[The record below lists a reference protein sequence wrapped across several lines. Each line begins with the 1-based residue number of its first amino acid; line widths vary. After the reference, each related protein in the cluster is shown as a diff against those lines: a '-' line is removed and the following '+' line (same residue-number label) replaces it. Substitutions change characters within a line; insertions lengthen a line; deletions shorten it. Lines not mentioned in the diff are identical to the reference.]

1 MAAAL
6 LMTSMPF
13 NVYASEVSSGS
24 SKEFVAA
31 STAETDV
38 DTGEA
43 GDDAA
48 GAVESAAEEEVLVE
62 DSAVKPATQGG
73 KETGEGTDVSS
84 EDSNIAGEEG
94 TGKEG
99 ATEEDA
105 AEEGAADNGKTDNG
119 KAGEEDATAADSAKS
134 DDSADKD
141 STDED
146 PADGNLADADSDLL
160 LDEPKGEELVGDD
173 KEGGRPVR
181 ILSHNAKWVNIFT
194 GEEVRGYQEEALAE
208 SPISVTGDSLYI
220 HSIESA
226 EGYNSLSPSEGQ
238 NLSCLV
244 DGALYLAEP
253 VFMDK
258 ADKLVW
264 EIYLKDSFFE
274 GENQEATV
282 ELFCPARSYVGLVTP
297 TGTPYFDLDGSYTI
311 KGGVEFSNRDE
322 PFIDAENH
330 MIPTGDEIVIDVIPY
345 AGYVP
350 TVEYLIDGEENKPF
364 EKKDNT
370 TYYIPEEITRKA
382 FDEKKNISIY
392 IRTEKRDVPVE
403 FRYVNGRSNVYRYQ
417 RVRRDSHDV
426 IMGGDTK
433 GDLIAAS
440 TTAGFNTDFEF
451 VVEPVDSKDGEVIV
465 TANGQELAPIQDHY
479 YKDESDAANKIKT
492 DSMKYYRFAAGEK
505 NTVEI
510 RCVKVDQPT
519 EPIAV
524 TPTISQVTLKG
535 FKNKAISQVSGTTV
549 NYPVTLKAGE
559 DYNDL
564 RFESG
569 DGESSFDLEY
579 SPDKKLLTV
588 STFKDT
594 ALSDEDI
601 IIKALDTTDTLIDT
615 FTIHPTAAKFAAPT
629 VKVTETRDVGIVLS
643 LGLPKGAAGSKN
655 LYYKVEAEAVGT
667 VDDRMLARTEPMY
680 LPVEETLCPLTLAKS
695 TQPDGHVMLG
705 DGTAQKYNISVSLVQ
720 VVDDSF
726 PSDNDRFAEGN
737 ILTEGTV
744 KVLKNQATKNP
755 AYETKLTFTKKAVSV
770 IYGEDDQL
778 IGPVKFSANTTYR
791 IVRTAQIVSERGEV
805 MASNTAGDLKT
816 DYRTGAISWDS
827 YPEDLQPGK
836 YTLEAYPDCPEET
849 FVQPATLTLTVKPA
863 VNNIVLTPSGDDV
876 SFDIYKAKGKAA
888 SYKLKATAE
897 AWYATGQLK
906 PANSKLAWECDSDNP
921 ELKKYLTVK
930 NGTVTVAKNY
940 ELSEEAQMNKFRVRA
955 VALDRKTNPA
965 VSDWTVFRITDSPAV
980 PATIAVGE
988 APDAVV
994 GDAKTPV
1001 KVVSSELNR
1010 KPIHVLDS
1018 EGKEIP
1024 LGDLTLSVSPAKG
1037 FTIDPDDYTVEITK
1051 LGTYTV
1057 KAVRNDGSKK
1067 SVTAKFAVVSDEI
1080 NPDYP
1085 YDFKIQY
1092 AQQLSQNRLNK
1103 ITMNEDNEAYVNGAS
1118 VIAISSRAITQ
1129 KNGLYSGGISVAVKG
1144 ARKLS
1149 VPAYAM
1155 SDPAMQYFYYKPT
1168 KKDMEFTISSKD
1180 GLFKKTTYK
1189 IHNVVGDGILK
1200 ANKKGYTFYT
1210 NDLINTKT
1218 IDFELSGLDIS
1229 ESDKDGYV
1237 LRFDPD
1243 DKDLSKSDE
1252 YFSEVCEFCENALN
1266 SEFNTV
1272 TDIAVH
1278 PDDKPKATVVS
1289 KNLLPGLFTTSR
1301 KVSMNLY
1308 ASLWK
1313 VGDTQS
1319 GTKDTQVTAPVKIT
1333 IKFTDPP
1340 KPAVTL
1346 NKKVTLGRKR
1356 DADPTDTAPTSA
1368 KIIKSIKNGK
1378 IKSVQLL
1385 NDNNGQII
1393 DAKKYLTVEKDP
1405 ETGEWVLRRT
1415 YASLPDGM
1423 KSITCWI
1430 KYDTYTFTRS
1440 VTTPK
1445 SEKIT
1450 VNFK

>member
-31 STAETDV
+31 STAETNV

-48 GAVESAAEEEVLVE
+48 GAVEGAAEEVLGE

-73 KETGEGTDVSS
+73 KKTGEGTDVSS
-84 EDSNIAGEEG
+84 EDSNRAGEEG
-94 TGKEG
+94 TGKED
-99 ATEEDA
+99 AT
-105 AEEGAADNGKTDNG
+105 EEGAAGNGKTDNG
-119 KAGEEDATAADSAKS
+119 KAGEEDATATDSATS

-141 STDED
+141 STSED
-146 PADGNLADADSDLL
+146 SAEGNLEDADSDLL
-160 LDEPKGEELVGDD
+160 LDETKGEELVGDD
-173 KEGGRPVR
+173 EEGGRPVR
-181 ILSHNAKWVNIFT
+181 ILSHNAKWINIFT

-220 HSIESA
+220 HSIEST
-226 EGYNSLSPSEGQ
+226 EGYYSLSPSEGQ
-238 NLSCLV
+238 KLSCLV
-244 DGALYLAEP
+244 NGAPYLAEP
-253 VFMDK
+253 VFMEK
-258 ADKLVW
+258 ADKYVW

-282 ELFCPARSYVGLVTP
+282 ELFCPARSYVNPVTS
-297 TGTPYFDLDGSYTI
+297 TDTPYFNLDGTYTVI
-311 KGGVEFSNRDE
+311 SGVEFSSRNE
-322 PFIDAENH
+322 PFIDSENH

-382 FDEKKNISIY
+382 FDEGKNISIF
-392 IRTEKRDVPVE
+392 IRTEEKDVPIA
-403 FRYVNGRSNVYRYQ
+403 FRYVDGRSNVYRYQ

-433 GDLIAAS
+433 GDLIDSLA
-440 TTAGFNTDFEF
+440 TAGFNTDFEF

-465 TANGQELAPIQDHY
+465 TANGQELTPIQDYY

-492 DSMKYYRFAAGEK
+492 ASMKYYRFTVGEK

-519 EPIAV
+519 EPIEV

-535 FKNKAISQVSGTTV
+535 FKNKQISQVSGTTV

-559 DYNDL
+559 DYNNL
-564 RFESG
+564 RFVSG

-588 STFKDT
+588 STFKDA

-601 IIKALDTTDTLIDT
+601 IIKALDTTDTLIET

-629 VKVTETRDVGIVLS
+629 VKVTETMDVGIVLS

-667 VDDRMLARTEPMY
+667 VDDRMLAVTEPMY

-695 TQPDGHVMLG
+695 THPDGHVMLG

-720 VVDDSF
+720 VIDDSF
-726 PSDNDRFAEGN
+726 SSDNDRFAKGN

-778 IGPVKFSANTTYR
+778 IGSVKFSANTTYR
-791 IVRTAQIVSERGEV
+791 MVRTAQIVSERGEV
-805 MASNTAGDLKT
+805 VASYARGDLKT

-836 YTLEAYPDCPEET
+836 YTLEAYPECPEET

-897 AWYATGQLK
+897 AWYAAGQLK

-921 ELKKYLTVK
+921 ELKKCLTVK

-940 ELSEEAQMNKFRVRA
+940 ELSEEAQMNEFRVRA

-1001 KVVSSELNR
+1001 KVVSSELNE

-1080 NPDYP
+1080 NPEGDP
-1085 YDFKIQY
+1085 YTIEFGY
-1092 AQQLSQNRLNK
+1092 AQQLSQNGLDE
-1103 ITMNEDNEAYVNGAS
+1103 IPMNEDNEASVNGAS

-1129 KNGLYSGGISVAVKG
+1129 NHGLYSGGISVAVKG

-1155 SDPAMQYFYYKPT
+1155 SDPAKQNFYYKPT

-1189 IHNVVGDGILK
+1189 IHNVVGGGTLK

-1237 LRFDPD
+1237 LRFEPD
-1243 DKDLSKSDE
+1243 EKDLSKSDE
-1252 YFSEVCEFCENALN
+1252 YFFAVCEFCNNALN
-1266 SEFNTV
+1266 REYDKSV

-1278 PDDKPKATVVS
+1278 PDDRPKATVVS
-1289 KNLLPGLFTTSR
+1289 KNLLPGLFATSR

-1319 GTKDTQVTAPVKIT
+1319 GTQDTQVTAPVKIT

-1340 KPAVTL
+1340 KSVVTL
-1346 NKKVTLGRKR
+1346 NKKVSLGKTA
-1356 DADPTDTAPTSA
+1356 DAAPSA
-1368 KIIKSIKNGK
+1368 AKLVKSVKNGK

-1393 DAKKYLTVEKDP
+1393 NATKYLTVEKDS
-1405 ETGEWVLRRT
+1405 ETGEWILTRT
-1415 YASLPDGM
+1415 GAELPDGM

-1430 KYDTYTFTRS
+1430 KYDTYALNGTT
-1440 VTTPK
+1440 TTPK